1 MIWQVLWDWDSDDY
15 TSMWNNVLGDEEW
28 ASIWGRG
35 KPYSDDLKDDLQR
48 DEIWII
54 LSAQPVL
61 NTHILKHFSIL

>member
-35 KPYSDDLKDDLQR
+35 KPYSDDLKDDLQKGWNL
-48 DEIWII
+48 DNSLCPTSVKYSYLE
-54 LSAQPVL
+54 
-61 NTHILKHFSIL
+61 TF